1 MELSKNTKFPKY
13 KIEKV
18 SDSMILS
25 GLKKIE
31 EENKKIFFILM
42 MQALLNLNYQNL
54 KINLLENQSSSSLLQ
69 LRKVQTLLSSLS
81 ENKLESFLQSFHPN
95 VYLSYNAVQ
104 SYIIQNVSSGANI
117 SSQDI
122 RLIFNSKDDDKEDW
136 LATKKRTYS
145 RAYSIEDASKN
156 KEDNQQSQSQF
167 KYLVDL
173 SSPEISPPSTSRSIS
188 RSSSESFL
196 LSDLENIQLP
206 IIHQPIDLKDI
217 KIKIQESKNPD
228 LENKQQTEKVL
239 HKEPSSLNLEK
250 IKIASINKRS
260 PSLEELAKSGKVK
273 NAISLIQQSQSAFQ
287 VQEEDDVDSKKKKK
301 VSFVEED
308 VTDLTSLD
316 SSSSQDSLERFRSL
330 LSLNYS
336 GDLQDL
342 TKEQEELIKILLKN
356 ERFASI
362 FNAQSEDAIL
372 ANNANSLSVFNLL
385 KINDVF
391 FNKNEYDQQALKAEN
406 IMDFYKFRD
415 AWDNLL
421 KKNKVIFANYDTKQY
436 EEIGILLQKNSAN
449 GSSEKNLEL
458 MAQEKYEFL
467 RSALKEHL
475 WNSCSKEQKDELL
488 NQQRFK
494 NVISKTKISDLSQ
507 LEKMQF
513 RYRLRK
519 ICTNQFFP
527 KDLELALMR
536 LEVDGVEPS
545 NIPRESMAAAER
557 ILGIFL
563 NNINKKQESLL
574 RLDNYEEKLIEKT
587 KSALFQGEIGNQ
599 LRQEMSGYSD
609 SNPNL
614 ATDKLKKFEELIEQN
629 YGSKCLVD
637 CKKVA
642 IDKYNRHQFYTARTE
657 FLGSLAVNHILQELG
672 FFFNL
677 GNFGNKKVMIDD
689 GALFTSWLLN
699 SGEKEVLE
707 KLNKFEGFKNEPL
720 LQNQKMLAKQ
730 MDLPIPVV
738 SAIRELDESQ
748 PDFLCFIKDNW
759 KNYNLASFNK
769 YNLMLNRDISDPKG
783 WLEPNDIATTFISEV
798 RNRTTPRNANYD
810 KNCNNLG
817 DISVSALNSALM
829 DVKKES
835 LDRDSRVSSVATVS
849 GVRVSGCSRLV
860 DLLLAKAEKTDGS
873 VFHLPSRR

>member
-1 MELSKNTKFPKY
+1 METYRSSRIATY
-13 KIEKV
+13 KSEKSNQDAV
-18 SDSMILS
+18 FYS
-25 GLKKIE
+25 LKKIE

-42 MQALLNLNYQNL
+42 MQALLNLNYDNL
-54 KINLLENQSSSSLLQ
+54 KINLLENQSSSSLLE
-69 LRKVQTLLSSLS
+69 LRKVQTLLASLS
-81 ENKLESFLQSFHPN
+81 ENKLENFLQSFYPN
-95 VYLSYNAVQ
+95 VYLSYNAVET
-104 SYIIQNVSSGANI
+104 YLIQNINSGANI
-117 SSQDI
+117 SIQDI
-122 RLIFNSKDDDKEDW
+122 RLIFNSKDDDKEGW
-136 LATKKRTYS
+136 LVTKKRTYS
-145 RAYSIEDASKN
+145 RAYSIEDALKN
-156 KEDNQQSQSQF
+156 KEDNQQSQSQL

-188 RSSSESFL
+188 RSSSESDL
-196 LSDLENIQLP
+196 PLDLENIQLP
-206 IIHQPIDLKDI
+206 IIDQPINLKDI
-217 KIKIQESKNPD
+217 KINIQESKNSD
-228 LENKQQTEKVL
+228 LKNKQQTEKVL
-239 HKEPSSLNLEK
+239 HKEPSDLNLGK

-260 PSLEELAKSGKVK
+260 PSLEELAKSGKVAGIIK
-273 NAISLIQQSQSAFQ
+273 IMQQTQSAFQ
-287 VQEEDDVDSKKKKK
+287 VQEDDVDTKKKKK

-308 VTDLTSLD
+308 FTDLASLE
-316 SSSSQDSLERFRSL
+316 SSSSQDSSERFRSL

-342 TKEQEELIKILLKN
+342 TKEQEQLIKILLRN

-372 ANNANSLSVFNLL
+372 ANNANSLGVFDLL

-475 WNSCSKEQKDELL
+475 WNSCSKEQKDDLL

-574 RLDNYEEKLIEKT
+574 SLDNYEEKLIEKT

-609 SNPNL
+609 GNPNL
-614 ATDKLKKFEELIEQN
+614 ATDKLKKFEELIKQN

-637 CKKVA
+637 CQEVA
-642 IDKYNRHQFYTARTE
+642 IDKYNRHQFHKARTE

-707 KLNKFEGFKNEPL
+707 KLNKFESLKDVPL
-720 LQNQKMLAKQ
+720 FQNQKMLAKQ
-730 MDLPIPVV
+730 IGLPLPIV
-738 SAIRELDESQ
+738 SAISELDQSYS
-748 PDFLCFIKDNW
+748 DLLCFIKDNW

-798 RNRTTPRNANYD
+798 RNRTAPRNANYD

-829 DVKKES
+829 DMKKES
-835 LDRDSRVSSVATVS
+835 LDRDSRVSGVATVS

-860 DLLLAKAEKTDGS
+860 DLLLAKI
-873 VFHLPSRR
+873 VIQR